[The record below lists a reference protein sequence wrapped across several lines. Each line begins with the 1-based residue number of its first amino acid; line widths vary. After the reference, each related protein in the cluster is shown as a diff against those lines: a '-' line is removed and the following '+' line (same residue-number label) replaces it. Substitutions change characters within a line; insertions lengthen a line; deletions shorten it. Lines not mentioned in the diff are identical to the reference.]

1 MTDKPSTRKRS
12 ITPPLRSWPPQTKLT
27 PLRVKHE
34 KGLAGADDIVQ
45 WLALLMNKQQIS
57 YEELA
62 ERSGVPSRT
71 IKKWFSAKAEN
82 RPMPSLQKMQACLEA
97 LGQSLV
103 AVGASEQISDGE
115 SIYPIKRFRQ
125 SLLEN
130 WLEQTALHRGITVDE
145 LIQKLE
151 LEFDAEERDEK
162 RGVRRRE
169 L

>member
-1 MTDKPSTRKRS
+1 
-12 ITPPLRSWPPQTKLT
+12 
-27 PLRVKHE
+27 
-34 KGLAGADDIVQ
+34 
-45 WLALLMNKQQIS
+45 
-57 YEELA
+57 
-62 ERSGVPSRT
+62 
-71 IKKWFSAKAEN
+71 
-82 RPMPSLQKMQACLEA
+82 MPSLQKMQACLEA